1 MTEQPQNN
9 SQQEEA
15 ERLRAPTV
23 EADGRR
29 RWLYPE
35 RLGGKRAKFRE
46 RLALLLMLIY
56 LVVPFVKIG
65 GNPLLRISF
74 LDQKAYFFGAS
85 FGFHEA
91 YFFVFVLIILMLTLF
106 LFTSIQ
112 GRIWCGYACPQTVFV
127 DWLIRPIEELIE
139 GNANRRR
146 RIDKEPMSFAKV
158 GRKILKHAV
167 YIAVLLVISN
177 AFLAYFVA
185 PKTLIDWV
193 SSPPSEQPFAFGV
206 MIFVFAAL
214 YFDLVWFR
222 EQFCAFLCPYA
233 RFQTV
238 MFDERTP
245 VISYDYNRGE
255 PRGRR
260 GKVGDCIDCNLC
272 VRVCPTGIDIRQGLQ
287 LECIQCARCADACDM
302 VMGNLKRPL
311 GLIRHCS
318 EADLEGQKSS
328 SRRIRPWIYGVLL
341 ALITVGFIGRIV
353 LRNSLDVRFLRQS
366 GTTYAVFDNDSFANY
381 FQMKLSNRSGEIQKL
396 ELLASPEVVKV
407 ICGLCDQPIDA
418 GRDMVGQLIVIMPK
432 NFPAERVALEF
443 SHGIETEL
451 ALIKPVS
458 Q

>member
-1 MTEQPQNN
+1 MTDRVKTNQD
-9 SQQEEA
+9 EA
-15 ERLRAPTV
+15 DRLRAPTV

-35 RLGGKRAKFRE
+35 RLSGKRGKIRE
-46 RLALLLMLIY
+46 RLAMVLMLVY
-56 LVVPFVKIG
+56 LVVPFVSIG
-65 GNPLLRISF
+65 GRPLLRISF
-74 LDQKAYFFGAS
+74 LDQKAYFFGAT

-91 YFFVFVLIILMLTLF
+91 YLFVFVLIILMLTLF

-146 RIDKEPMSFAKV
+146 RIDKAPMTLAKI
-158 GRKILKHAV
+158 GRKLLKHAV
-167 YIAVLLVISN
+167 FMFVLLVISN

-185 PKTLIDWV
+185 PKTLMQWV
-193 SSPPSEQPFAFGV
+193 SSSPADHPFAFGV
-206 MIFVFAAL
+206 MVFVFSAL

-245 VISYDYNRGE
+245 VISYDEQRGE

-260 GKVGDCIDCNLC
+260 GEVGDCIDCNLC
-272 VRVCPTGIDIRQGLQ
+272 VRVCPTGIDIRDGLQ

-318 EADLEGQKSS
+318 EADLAGSPAKT
-328 SRRIRPWIYGVLL
+328 RRVRPWFYAILL
-341 ALITVGFIGRIV
+341 GLITIGFVSQIV
-353 LRNSLDVRFLRQS
+353 LRESLDVRILRQP
-366 GTTYAVFDNDSFANY
+366 GTTYAIFDNDSFANY
-381 FQMKLSNRSGEIQKL
+381 FQMKISNRSDREQRL
-396 ELLASPEVVKV
+396 SLLGQSSAVKV
-407 ICGLCDQPIDA
+407 ICGLCDQLIEP
-418 GRDMVGQLIVIMPK
+418 GRDVVAQLIVILPQDY
-432 NFPAERVALEF
+432 PQETVALQF
-443 SHGIETEL
+443 NHEL
-451 ALIKPVS
+451 EVELSLLKPAS
-458 Q
+458 P